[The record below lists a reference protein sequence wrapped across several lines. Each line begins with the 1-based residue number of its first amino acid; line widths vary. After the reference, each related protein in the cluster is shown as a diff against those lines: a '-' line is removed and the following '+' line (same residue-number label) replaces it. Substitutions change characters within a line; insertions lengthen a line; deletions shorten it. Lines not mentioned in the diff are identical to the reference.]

1 MSWMH
6 STSWVPVVVNGLQ
19 SVQDG
24 IRGPQASAPYTQVME
39 YPIATGLQSA
49 NEIGRGR
56 MEALHGAASVELPL
70 AQLKGK
76 HDVPANE

>member
-6 STSWVPVVVNGLQ
+6 SASWVPVVANGLQ

-24 IRGPQASAPYTQVME
+24 FRGPQANVPSTQGME
-39 YPIATGLQSA
+39 YPIATGPWSA
-49 NEIGRGR
+49 NEISRGR
-56 MEALHGAASVELPL
+56 MEELHGATSVALPP